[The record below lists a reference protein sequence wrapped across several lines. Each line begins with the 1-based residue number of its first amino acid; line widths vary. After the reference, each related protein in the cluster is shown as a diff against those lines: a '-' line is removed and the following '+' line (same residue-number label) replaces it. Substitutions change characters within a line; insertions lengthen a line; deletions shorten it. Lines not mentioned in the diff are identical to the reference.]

1 MRSSKRPSKAD
12 LASHVPAE
20 TNDDDDEQGEQ
31 SEADDVEEMDP
42 LRPAAANIS
51 EEEAAHILGD
61 DQGEENPYLATGT
74 LKSAIHR
81 CQLLLLAIDQDST
94 RPNYVSGF
102 MHFKAW
108 ACETLAPGK
117 NKGVLVEEQVINEDE
132 VGREIGKDL
141 GKGWRAALLN
151 EEHLHGPWT
160 SKWRLRAYVEYMSTE
175 TDEQAASLDT
185 GRTRVAGRK
194 PKKCT
199 PPMMLVR
206 LTALGCLCKVE
217 AILFN
222 EPLTKT
228 MDDIT
233 EARQLLA
240 VKLRQLHDYQF
251 ESCVDPHRGSL
262 DDVYTE
268 EQFRILV
275 SDILPHWAKVYFG
288 SSMAYPSLSL
298 WKALAVRVMI
308 LMAHHMLGRGISIRT
323 IRYCNM
329 FTHVLL
335 PITNSPGESSI
346 LVLVVAYRNS
356 KTVKD
361 NKLGHLYLTRH
372 MDFQQCGF
380 GAVFLWLHF
389 LFDLVPLYYNN
400 ENIVPPLDFSNPEA
414 WSKKYLFFALFNK
427 EKTEMPYP
435 THNKWVTW
443 AMNNAVWILS
453 KITHIFRRSVVQI
466 LADKNLDLD
475 TIAQLGQWDMNEMRR
490 SYVTGIPRPAIQ
502 MQAGFSQE
510 LGDYY
515 IGRSKTKVPPNVLKA
530 IEEHIF
536 PKAELWLVEDHPF
549 DGVSVCDCERHP
561 YVQMSGLCKDED
573 FQKWALDVYTL
584 DKYGIEMQT
593 NPTMSRATVR
603 CVLQTATEEATPD
616 PQQAQQATPSRQS
629 VGSQLDQAFF
639 NAVVWPWCNCEI
651 VRKAWSYWDRASPL
665 NNGLSLRQAYKR
677 GFAVKFCKFTPTPPP
692 VTPEKEALP
701 KQNPPTAK
709 AIETKMRKMEDVMK
723 AVEHF
728 RIDASSAA
736 TSTVIEKLDSIVK
749 GHSINM
755 LSEGIVLKEDSGRQL
770 TKKRKV

>member
-51 EEEAAHILGD
+51 EEEAAHIPGD
-61 DQGEENPYLATGT
+61 EQGEENPYLATGT

-81 CQLLLLAIDQDST
+81 CQLPLLAIDQDST

-108 ACETLAPGK
+108 ACATLVPGK
-117 NKGVLVEEQVINEDE
+117 NSGVPVEEQVINEDE

-185 GRTRVAGRK
+185 ERTRVAGRK

-199 PPMMLVR
+199 PPMMLAR

-217 AILFN
+217 AILFG
-222 EPLTKT
+222 EPLTKP

-240 VKLRQLHDYQF
+240 VKLRQLHDYPF
-251 ESCVDPHRGSL
+251 ESCVDPHHGSL

-346 LVLVVAYRNS
+346 LVLVVA
-356 KTVKD
+356 
-361 NKLGHLYLTRH
+361 
-372 MDFQQCGF
+372 
-380 GAVFLWLHF
+380 
-389 LFDLVPLYYNN
+389 
-400 ENIVPPLDFSNPEA
+400 
-414 WSKKYLFFALFNK
+414 
-427 EKTEMPYP
+427 
-435 THNKWVTW
+435 
-443 AMNNAVWILS
+443 
-453 KITHIFRRSVVQI
+453 
-466 LADKNLDLD
+466 
-475 TIAQLGQWDMNEMRR
+475 
-490 SYVTGIPRPAIQ
+490 
-502 MQAGFSQE
+502 
-510 LGDYY
+510 
-515 IGRSKTKVPPNVLKA
+515 
-530 IEEHIF
+530 
-536 PKAELWLVEDHPF
+536 
-549 DGVSVCDCERHP
+549 
-561 YVQMSGLCKDED
+561 
-573 FQKWALDVYTL
+573 
-584 DKYGIEMQT
+584 
-593 NPTMSRATVR
+593 
-603 CVLQTATEEATPD
+603 
-616 PQQAQQATPSRQS
+616 
-629 VGSQLDQAFF
+629 
-639 NAVVWPWCNCEI
+639 
-651 VRKAWSYWDRASPL
+651 
-665 NNGLSLRQAYKR
+665 
-677 GFAVKFCKFTPTPPP
+677 
-692 VTPEKEALP
+692 
-701 KQNPPTAK
+701 
-709 AIETKMRKMEDVMK
+709 
-723 AVEHF
+723 
-728 RIDASSAA
+728 
-736 TSTVIEKLDSIVK
+736 
-749 GHSINM
+749 
-755 LSEGIVLKEDSGRQL
+755 
-770 TKKRKV
+770 

>member
-1 MRSSKRPSKAD
+1 
-12 LASHVPAE
+12 
-20 TNDDDDEQGEQ
+20 
-31 SEADDVEEMDP
+31 
-42 LRPAAANIS
+42 
-51 EEEAAHILGD
+51 
-61 DQGEENPYLATGT
+61 
-74 LKSAIHR
+74 
-81 CQLLLLAIDQDST
+81 
-94 RPNYVSGF
+94 
-102 MHFKAW
+102 
-108 ACETLAPGK
+108 
-117 NKGVLVEEQVINEDE
+117 
-132 VGREIGKDL
+132 
-141 GKGWRAALLN
+141 
-151 EEHLHGPWT
+151 
-160 SKWRLRAYVEYMSTE
+160 
-175 TDEQAASLDT
+175 
-185 GRTRVAGRK
+185 
-194 PKKCT
+194 
-199 PPMMLVR
+199 
-206 LTALGCLCKVE
+206 
-217 AILFN
+217 
-222 EPLTKT
+222 

-288 SSMAYPSLSL
+288 LSMAYPSLTL

-346 LVLVVAYRNS
+346 IVLVVAYRNS

-414 WSKKYLFFALFNK
+414 WSKKYVFFALFDK

-443 AMNNAVWILS
+443 AMNSAVWILS
-453 KITHIFRRSVVQI
+453 KVTHIFRRSAAQI

-475 TIAQLGQWDMNEMRR
+475 SIAQLGQWDMNEMRR
-490 SYVTGIPRPAIQ
+490 SYVTGIPHPAIQ
-502 MQAGFSQE
+502 MQADFSQE
-510 LGDYY
+510 PGDYY
-515 IGRSKTKVPPNVLKA
+515 IGRSKTKVPPKVVKA

-536 PKAELWLVEDHPF
+536 PKAELWLIE
-549 DGVSVCDCERHP
+549 
-561 YVQMSGLCKDED
+561 MSGLCKDED

-584 DKYGIEMQT
+584 DKYGIEMRT
-593 NPTMSRATVR
+593 NTTMSRATDVSSHLNTKHLVTQLR
-603 CVLQTATEEATPD
+603 AEINLHKEEGGKREIQINHLEKQVESLEREKSSMKAELEAKTDAFAQLQKAFDALNNTAATSAAANVGESESVPQTATEEAIPD

-629 VGSQLDQAFF
+629 VGSQLDQTFF
-639 NAVVWPWCNCEI
+639 DAVVWPWCNCET
-651 VRKAWSYWDRASPL
+651 VRKAWSYWDGANPL
-665 NNGLSLRQAYKR
+665 NNGHSLRQAYKR

-692 VTPEKEALP
+692 VTPEKEAQP
-701 KQNPPTAK
+701 KENPPTAK
-709 AIETKMRKMEDVMK
+709 AIETKMRKMEAVMK

-728 RIDASSAA
+728 RIDDSSAA

-770 TKKRKV
+770 TKKRKVESAEENRKDKQRLRITLELIRVELRTAEWAEKVFGKEKWKEFTVSTGARPSSRRPSSTSNRDEGGP